1 LRSTENIPIIKK
13 KIKKYKM
20 KSKIINNKTDVKAQ
34 TNVNVKLSI
43 NLSKKFKCRIMECYL
58 NSASNLVF
66 ILKDI
71 DKNAVYV
78 EGLYCQETKDGFNS
92 LVEHAWI
99 TLSDTSILD
108 LTRPAQYGDLLNING
123 EKFKGHSEANQ
134 RMNVP
139 HSYYAI
145 YEFTI
150 QQIISEIKMVKGRV
164 IGSPPFWQKPKYIKD
179 WINKQGMINRIV
191 NDKDY
196 ALIDEYLKKPRTQ
209 TDFQAM

>member
-1 LRSTENIPIIKK
+1 ME
-13 KIKKYKM
+13 
-20 KSKIINNKTDVKAQ
+20 SKIINYKTAVKAQ
-34 TNVNVKLSI
+34 TKVNVELSI

-58 NSASNLVF
+58 NSASNLAF
-66 ILKDI
+66 ILRDI
-71 DKNAVYV
+71 DKDAVYV

-123 EKFKGHSEANQ
+123 EKFKGHSSSDLEANQ

-150 QQIISEIKMVKGRV
+150 QQIRSEIKMVKVASLVLPHFGR
-164 IGSPPFWQKPKYIKD
+164 
-179 WINKQGMINRIV
+179 NRNTLRSGLTSKV
-191 NDKDY
+191 
-196 ALIDEYLKKPRTQ
+196 
-209 TDFQAM
+209 